1 MRGVAHRPPSP
12 TPALHKLGSRG
23 TRMWGPG
30 WLGPRPPFSW
40 LLPAWSGRRA
50 GGGRPD
56 GRGVGGWKE
65 RSPGRPTRLCLL
77 CSQRRQCRGG
87 RGGRRA
93 QFFPPL
99 GLRVTAAAPP
109 DPPPRGG
116 KAAARRSELTRSC
129 GRTPRRAHPAG
140 GSGGELRDLGRE
152 GGAEARAART
162 QVERPEAPIPL
173 GTGSQSGVVDG
184 FGPQSR
190 DHTRAREG
198 KLWRHRL

>member
-1 MRGVAHRPPSP
+1 MR
-12 TPALHKLGSRG
+12 
-23 TRMWGPG
+23 GPG
-30 WLGPRPPFSW
+30 WLGPRTPFSR

-56 GRGVGGWKE
+56 GRRGGWKE

-77 CSQRRQCRGG
+77 CSQRRQRRGG

-116 KAAARRSELTRSC
+116 KAAARRSELARSC
-129 GRTPRRAHPAG
+129 GRTPRRAHPAR

-162 QVERPEAPIPL
+162 QVERPEAWIPL
-173 GTGSQSGVVDG
+173 GTGSRSGVVGG
-184 FGPQSR
+184 FGPQSW

>member
-1 MRGVAHRPPSP
+1 MR
-12 TPALHKLGSRG
+12 
-23 TRMWGPG
+23 GPG
-30 WLGPRPPFSW
+30 WLGPRTPFSR
-40 LLPAWSGRRA
+40 LLPAWSGRRV

-77 CSQRRQCRGG
+77 CSQRRQRRGG

-116 KAAARRSELTRSC
+116 KAAARRSELARSC
-129 GRTPRRAHPAG
+129 GRTASSPRASRRRRVGAVSCGTWAG
-140 GSGGELRDLGRE
+140 KAGRRRE
-152 GGAEARAART
+152 PRT
-162 QVERPEAPIPL
+162 QVEGTARSRPRSRWARAA
-173 GTGSQSGVVDG
+173 GVEWWAASVLK
-184 FGPQSR
+184 SW

-198 KLWRHRL
+198 KLRRPRL